1 MGRTK
6 TTQGPCGRD
15 SSVLPRAHEAAKP
28 RLAPH
33 QVVPRPEYIEERR
46 ERTRSGAPH
55 RTSGAVWLIGAVSS
69 IRPDRW
75 TESRPVEIQTTDSC
89 CFPPITHLP
98 DSVCSF
104 LPPAPPSAPSA
115 PPSVDQ
121 AGRPPSTE
129 PIATC
134 LSASMGRP
142 VRRRWVFWMF
152 EAGLLGCSR
161 KPSLLAWGLPGFF
174 AEASQRFRVFLLP

>member
-1 MGRTK
+1 MSKVEQLELENDQLSRQINELKAQIYMSSALEETK
-6 TTQGPCGRD
+6 LPKKARFAWPAKEDQDLGLSPQAREKK
-15 SSVLPRAHEAAKP
+15 SVNFDE
-28 RLAPH
+28 
-33 QVVPRPEYIEERR
+33 VVPRPEYIEE
-46 ERTRSGAPH
+46 
-55 RTSGAVWLIGAVSS
+55 
-69 IRPDRW
+69 
-75 TESRPVEIQTTDSC
+75 
-89 CFPPITHLP
+89 
-98 DSVCSF
+98 
-104 LPPAPPSAPSA
+104 
-115 PPSVDQ
+115 
-121 AGRPPSTE
+121 RPPSTE